1 MGGDLNPRPTDYE
14 FRYLSKSYCIGP
26 PSIAYARQAQ
36 KPDSTALLA
45 VHGRDPYTVRMQ
57 KKTLLANNPHLK
69 NASAYKHALRV
80 NVLSSMAIEGVRKAA
95 EKALPPVKIKTAKA

>member
-1 MGGDLNPRPTDYE
+1 
-14 FRYLSKSYCIGP
+14 
-26 PSIAYARQAQ
+26 
-36 KPDSTALLA
+36 
-45 VHGRDPYTVRMQ
+45 MQ

-95 EKALPPVKIKTAKA
+95 EKTLPPVKIKTAKA